1 MFKKITLKD
10 KYLYYKYID
19 KNKFLS
25 CEYSFAT
32 LFMWKEFNNI
42 EYDILNNIFIIKK
55 YDNNNGNF
63 FMEPLGEIDDSDL
76 INLINHLE
84 RIRKKEER
92 KWLFGDVSIRFLNRL
107 KGIYKE
113 DLIFEEEK
121 NNFDYVYD
129 FNDLINLSGR
139 KFRKKRNK
147 YNQFI
152 KNYNYKTEFFK
163 SFLDNKEKKECL
175 EFLDKWYLEN
185 KQKDDEFLAEIN
197 GTRNLINY
205 LEELDLDL
213 IKLYVDNKLIG
224 ISIGEKFND
233 STYIVHVEKCL
244 KEFNGA
250 YAFINNSL
258 LKNSF
263 LDLKYVNREEDLGV
277 LGLRKS
283 KMSYNPK
290 LLERKYLVK
299 IK

>member
-25 CEYSFAT
+25 CEYSFST

-84 RIRKKEER
+84 LIRKEEER
-92 KWLFGDVSIRFLNRL
+92 KWLFGDVSIGFLNRL

-213 IKLYVDNKLIG
+213 IRLYVDNKLIG
-224 ISIGEKFND
+224 ISIGERFND

-290 LLERKYLVK
+290 FLERKYLIK

>member
-55 YDNNNGNF
+55 YDNNNGDF
-63 FMEPLGEIDDSDL
+63 FMEPLGDIDDSDL

-84 RIRKKEER
+84 LIRKEEER
-92 KWLFGDVSIRFLNRL
+92 KWLFGDVSIGFLNRL

-113 DLIFEEEK
+113 DLIFEEEV

-205 LEELDLDL
+205 LGELDLDL

-250 YAFINNSL
+250 YAFINNEI

-290 LLERKYLVK
+290 FLERKYLVK

>member
-42 EYDILNNIFIIKK
+42 EYDILNDIFIIKK
-55 YDNNNGNF
+55 YDNNNGDF

-84 RIRKKEER
+84 LIRKEEER
-92 KWLFGDVSIRFLNRL
+92 KWLFGDISIGFLNRL

-224 ISIGEKFND
+224 ISIGERFND

-290 LLERKYLVK
+290 FLERKYLVK

>member
-55 YDNNNGNF
+55 YDNNNGDF

-84 RIRKKEER
+84 LIRKEEER
-92 KWLFGDVSIRFLNRL
+92 KWLFGDVSIGFLNRL

-113 DLIFEEEK
+113 DLIFEEEI

-205 LEELDLDL
+205 LGKLDLDL
-213 IKLYVDNKLIG
+213 MKLYVDNKLIG

-290 LLERKYLVK
+290 FLERKYLVK

>member
-55 YDNNNGNF
+55 YDNNNGDF
-63 FMEPLGEIDDSDL
+63 FMEPLGDIEDSDL

-84 RIRKKEER
+84 LIRKEEER
-92 KWLFGDVSIRFLNRL
+92 KWLFGDISIRFLNRL

-113 DLIFEEEK
+113 DLIFEEEI

-152 KNYNYKTEFFK
+152 KNYNYKTKFLK

-185 KQKDDEFLAEIN
+185 KQKEDEFLAEIN

-224 ISIGEKFND
+224 ISIGERFND

-290 LLERKYLVK
+290 FLERKYLVK

>member
-10 KYLYYKYID
+10 KSLYYQYID

-32 LFMWKEFNNI
+32 LFMWKDFNNI
-42 EYDILNNIFIIKK
+42 EYDIVNNIFIIKK
-55 YDNNNGNF
+55 YDKNNGKF
-63 FMEPLGEIDDSDL
+63 FMEPLGYIDDNSL
-76 INLINHLE
+76 INIIDYLE
-84 RIRKKEER
+84 STRKKEKS
-92 KWLFGDVSIRFLNRL
+92 KWLFGDVSINFLNRL
-107 KGIYKE
+107 EAIYKE
-113 DLIFEEEK
+113 NLIFEEEI
-121 NNFDYVYD
+121 NNFDYVYNFD
-129 FNDLINLSGR
+129 DLRNLSGR
-139 KFRKKRNK
+139 NFRKKRNK

-152 KNYNYKTEFFK
+152 KNYNYKTSFFK
-163 SFLDNKEKKECL
+163 SFLDNKEKNECL
-175 EFLDKWYLEN
+175 EFLEEWSLEN
-185 KQKDDEFLAEIN
+185 KEMDEEFLAEID

-205 LEELDLDL
+205 LDELDLDL
-213 IKLYVDNKLIG
+213 MKLYVDNELIG
-224 ISIGEKFND
+224 ISIGESFND
-233 STYIVHVEKCL
+233 SMYIVHVEKCL
-244 KEFNGA
+244 KEFKGA

-290 LLERKYLVK
+290 FFERKYLVK

>member
-42 EYDILNNIFIIKK
+42 EYDILNDIFIIKK
-55 YDNNNGNF
+55 YDNNNGDF
-63 FMEPLGEIDDSDL
+63 FMEPLGDIEDSDL

-84 RIRKKEER
+84 LIRKEEER
-92 KWLFGDVSIRFLNRL
+92 KWLFGDVSIGFLNRL

-113 DLIFEEEK
+113 DLIFEEEI

-139 KFRKKRNK
+139 KFKKKRNK

-185 KQKDDEFLAEIN
+185 KQEEDEFLAEIN

-205 LEELDLDL
+205 LGKLDLDL
-213 IKLYVDNKLIG
+213 MKLYVDNKLIG

-290 LLERKYLVK
+290 FLERKYLVK

>member
-84 RIRKKEER
+84 LIRKEEER
-92 KWLFGDVSIRFLNRL
+92 KWLFGDVSIGFLNRL

-129 FNDLINLSGR
+129 FNDLINLSGK

-213 IKLYVDNKLIG
+213 IKLYVDNELIG
-224 ISIGEKFND
+224 ISIGERFND

-290 LLERKYLVK
+290 FLERKYLVK

>member
-25 CEYSFAT
+25 CEYSFST

-42 EYDILNNIFIIKK
+42 EYDILNDIFIIKK

-84 RIRKKEER
+84 LIRKEEER
-92 KWLFGDVSIRFLNRL
+92 KWLFGDVSIGFLNRL

-224 ISIGEKFND
+224 ISIGERFND

-290 LLERKYLVK
+290 FLERKYLVK

>member
-55 YDNNNGNF
+55 YDNNNGDF

-84 RIRKKEER
+84 LIRKEEER
-92 KWLFGDVSIRFLNRL
+92 KWLFGDISIGFLNRL
-107 KGIYKE
+107 KDIYKE
-113 DLIFEEEK
+113 DLIFEEEI

-152 KNYNYKTEFFK
+152 KNYNYKTKFFK

-175 EFLDKWYLEN
+175 EFLYKWYLEN
-185 KQKDDEFLAEIN
+185 KQKDDEFLAEID

-224 ISIGEKFND
+224 ISIGERFND

-250 YAFINNSL
+250 YAFINNAL

-290 LLERKYLVK
+290 FLERKYLVK

>member
-55 YDNNNGNF
+55 YDNNNGDF
-63 FMEPLGEIDDSDL
+63 FMEPLGDIDDSDL

-84 RIRKKEER
+84 LIRKEEER
-92 KWLFGDVSIRFLNRL
+92 KWLFGDISIGFLNRL

-113 DLIFEEEK
+113 DLIFEEEV

-205 LEELDLDL
+205 LGELDLDL

-224 ISIGEKFND
+224 ISIGERFND

-290 LLERKYLVK
+290 FLERKYLVK

>member
-25 CEYSFAT
+25 CEYSFST

-55 YDNNNGNF
+55 YDNNGDF
-63 FMEPLGEIDDSDL
+63 FMEPLGDIDDIDL

-84 RIRKKEER
+84 LIRKKEER
-92 KWLFGDVSIRFLNRL
+92 KWLFGDVSIGFLNRL

-113 DLIFEEEK
+113 DLIFEEEV

-224 ISIGEKFND
+224 ISIGERFND

-250 YAFINNSL
+250 YAFINNAL

-290 LLERKYLVK
+290 FLERKYLVK

>member
-1 MFKKITLKD
+1 
-10 KYLYYKYID
+10 
-19 KNKFLS
+19 
-25 CEYSFAT
+25 
-32 LFMWKEFNNI
+32 
-42 EYDILNNIFIIKK
+42 
-55 YDNNNGNF
+55 
-63 FMEPLGEIDDSDL
+63 
-76 INLINHLE
+76 
-84 RIRKKEER
+84 
-92 KWLFGDVSIRFLNRL
+92 
-107 KGIYKE
+107 
-113 DLIFEEEK
+113 
-121 NNFDYVYD
+121 
-129 FNDLINLSGR
+129 
-139 KFRKKRNK
+139 

-152 KNYNYKTEFFK
+152 KNYNYKTKFFK

-213 IKLYVDNKLIG
+213 IQLYVDNKLIG
-224 ISIGEKFND
+224 ISIGERFND

-258 LKNSF
+258 LKNYF

-290 LLERKYLVK
+290 FLERKYLVK

>member
-42 EYDILNNIFIIKK
+42 EYDILNDIFIIKK

-63 FMEPLGEIDDSDL
+63 FMEPLGDIDDSDL

-84 RIRKKEER
+84 LIRKEEER
-92 KWLFGDVSIRFLNRL
+92 KWLFGDISIRFLNRL

-113 DLIFEEEK
+113 DLIFEEEI
-121 NNFDYVYD
+121 NNFDYLYD

-152 KNYNYKTEFFK
+152 KNYNYKTKFFK

-185 KQKDDEFLAEIN
+185 KQKYDEFLAEIN

-205 LEELDLDL
+205 LDELDLDL

-224 ISIGEKFND
+224 ISIGERFND

-290 LLERKYLVK
+290 FLERKYLVK

>member
-55 YDNNNGNF
+55 YDNNNGYF
-63 FMEPLGEIDDSDL
+63 FMEPLGEIDDSGL
-76 INLINHLE
+76 INLINNLE
-84 RIRKKEER
+84 LIRKEEER

-224 ISIGEKFND
+224 ISIGERFND

-263 LDLKYVNREEDLGV
+263 LDLKYVNREEDLVV

-290 LLERKYLVK
+290 FLERKYLVK

>member
-42 EYDILNNIFIIKK
+42 EYDILNHIFIIKK
-55 YDNNNGNF
+55 YDNNNGDF
-63 FMEPLGEIDDSDL
+63 FMEPLGDIDDSDL

-84 RIRKKEER
+84 LIRKEEER
-92 KWLFGDVSIRFLNRL
+92 KWLFGDVSIGFLNRL

-152 KNYNYKTEFFK
+152 KNYNYKTKFFK

-185 KQKDDEFLAEIN
+185 KQEDDEFLAEIN

-244 KEFNGA
+244 KAFNGA

-290 LLERKYLVK
+290 FLERKYLVK

>member
-10 KYLYYKYID
+10 KSLYYQYID

-32 LFMWKEFNNI
+32 LFMWKDFNDI
-42 EYDILNNIFIIKK
+42 EYDIVNNIFIIKK
-55 YDNNNGNF
+55 YDKNNGKF
-63 FMEPLGEIDDSDL
+63 FMEPLGDIADNSL
-76 INLINHLE
+76 INIIDYLE
-84 RIRKKEER
+84 SIRKKEKS
-92 KWLFGDVSIRFLNRL
+92 KWLFGDVSINFLNRL
-107 KGIYKE
+107 EDIYKE
-113 DLIFEEEK
+113 NLIFEEEI
-121 NNFDYVYD
+121 NNFDYVYNFD
-129 FNDLINLSGR
+129 DLRNLSGR

-152 KNYNYKTEFFK
+152 KNYNYKER
-163 SFLDNKEKKECL
+163 EECL
-175 EFLDKWYLEN
+175 EFLEEWSLEN
-185 KQKDDEFLAEIN
+185 KEMDEEFLAEID

-205 LEELDLDL
+205 LGQLDLDL

-224 ISIGEKFND
+224 ISIGERFND

-244 KEFNGA
+244 KEFKGS
-250 YAFINNSL
+250 YAFINNEL

-263 LDLKYVNREEDLGV
+263 LDLKYVNREEDLGI
-277 LGLRKS
+277 LGLKKS

-290 LLERKYLVK
+290 FFERKYLVK

>member
-63 FMEPLGEIDDSDL
+63 FMEPLGDIEDSDL

-84 RIRKKEER
+84 LIRKEEER
-92 KWLFGDVSIRFLNRL
+92 KWLFGDVSIGFLNRL

-152 KNYNYKTEFFK
+152 KNYNYKTKFFK

-224 ISIGEKFND
+224 ISIGERFND

-250 YAFINNSL
+250 YAFINNAL

-290 LLERKYLVK
+290 FLERKYLVK

>member
-25 CEYSFAT
+25 CEYSFST

-55 YDNNNGNF
+55 YDNNNGDF
-63 FMEPLGEIDDSDL
+63 FMEPLGDIDDSDL

-84 RIRKKEER
+84 LIRKEEER
-92 KWLFGDVSIRFLNRL
+92 KWLFGDISIGFLNRL

-113 DLIFEEEK
+113 DLIFEEEI

-197 GTRNLINY
+197 GTRNLINN

-224 ISIGEKFND
+224 ISIGERFND

-250 YAFINNSL
+250 YAFINNAL

-290 LLERKYLVK
+290 FLERKYLVK

>member
-10 KYLYYKYID
+10 KYLYYKYIN

-55 YDNNNGNF
+55 YDNNNGDF
-63 FMEPLGEIDDSDL
+63 FMEPLGDIDDSSL
-76 INLINHLE
+76 INIINHLE
-84 RIRKKEER
+84 LIRKEEER
-92 KWLFGDVSIRFLNRL
+92 KWLFGDISIGFLNRL

-113 DLIFEEEK
+113 DLIFEEEV

-129 FNDLINLSGR
+129 FNDLINLSGK

-205 LEELDLDL
+205 LEKLDLDL

-224 ISIGEKFND
+224 ISIGERFND
-233 STYIVHVEKCL
+233 RTYIVHVEKCL
-244 KEFNGA
+244 KDFNGA
-250 YAFINNSL
+250 YAFINNAL

-290 LLERKYLVK
+290 FLERKYLVK

>member
-10 KYLYYKYID
+10 KSLYYQYID

-32 LFMWKEFNNI
+32 LFMWKDFNNI
-42 EYDILNNIFIIKK
+42 EYDIVNNIFIIKK
-55 YDNNNGNF
+55 YDKNNGKF
-63 FMEPLGEIDDSDL
+63 FMEPLGYIDDNSL
-76 INLINHLE
+76 INIIDYLE
-84 RIRKKEER
+84 STRKKEKS
-92 KWLFGDVSIRFLNRL
+92 KWLFGDVSINFLNRL
-107 KGIYKE
+107 EDIYKE
-113 DLIFEEEK
+113 NLIFEEEI
-121 NNFDYVYD
+121 NNFDYVYNFD
-129 FNDLINLSGR
+129 DLINLSGR

-152 KNYNYKTEFFK
+152 KNYNYKIAFFK
-163 SFLDNKEKKECL
+163 SFLDNKEREECL
-175 EFLDKWYLEN
+175 EFLEEWYLEN
-185 KQKDDEFLAEIN
+185 KEMDEEFLAEID

-205 LEELDLDL
+205 LGQLDLDL

-224 ISIGEKFND
+224 ISIGERFND

-244 KEFNGA
+244 KEFKGA
-250 YAFINNSL
+250 YAFINNEL

-263 LDLKYVNREEDLGV
+263 LDLKYVNREEDLGI
-277 LGLRKS
+277 LGLKKS

-290 LLERKYLVK
+290 FFERKYLVK

>member
-55 YDNNNGNF
+55 YDNNNGYF
-63 FMEPLGEIDDSDL
+63 FMEPLGEIDDSGL
-76 INLINHLE
+76 INLINNLE
-84 RIRKKEER
+84 LIRKEEER

-224 ISIGEKFND
+224 ISIGERFND

-290 LLERKYLVK
+290 FFERKYLVK

>member
-55 YDNNNGNF
+55 YDNNNGYF
-63 FMEPLGEIDDSDL
+63 FMEPLGEIDDSGL
-76 INLINHLE
+76 INLINNLE
-84 RIRKKEER
+84 LIRKEEER

-224 ISIGEKFND
+224 ISIGERFND

-263 LDLKYVNREEDLGV
+263 LVF
-277 LGLRKS
+277 
-283 KMSYNPK
+283 
-290 LLERKYLVK
+290 
-299 IK
+299 

>member
-92 KWLFGDVSIRFLNRL
+92 KWLFGDVSIGFLNRL

-205 LEELDLDL
+205 LDELDLDL

-224 ISIGEKFND
+224 ISIGERFND

-290 LLERKYLVK
+290 FLERKYLVK

>member
-10 KYLYYKYID
+10 KYLYCKYID

-92 KWLFGDVSIRFLNRL
+92 KWLFGDVSIGFLNRL

-113 DLIFEEEK
+113 DLIFEEEI

-290 LLERKYLVK
+290 FFERKYLVK

>member
-55 YDNNNGNF
+55 YDNNNGDF

-84 RIRKKEER
+84 LIRKEEER
-92 KWLFGDVSIRFLNRL
+92 KWLFGDISIGFLNRL
-107 KGIYKE
+107 KDIYKE
-113 DLIFEEEK
+113 DLIFEEEI

-152 KNYNYKTEFFK
+152 KNYNYKTKFFK

-175 EFLDKWYLEN
+175 EFLYKWYLEN

-205 LEELDLDL
+205 LGELDLDL

-250 YAFINNSL
+250 YAFINNEI

-290 LLERKYLVK
+290 FLERKYLVK